1 MIVADTNTIAYL
13 YLPTEQTED
22 VVALLLREPHWV
34 VPLLWRSEFRNVLAL
49 YVRKNIIDLGT
60 AIAIQAQ
67 AESQFAD
74 NEYTVNSS
82 DVLALAERS
91 GCSAYDCEL
100 VSLADS
106 LGLKLVTGDRKLLRE
121 FPDLAVTAR
130 DYLALGLHP

>member
-91 GCSAYDCEL
+91 GCSAYDCEF

>member
-22 VVALLLREPHWV
+22 VVALLLRDPDWV
-34 VPLLWRSEFRNVLAL
+34 APLLWRSEFRNVLAL

-60 AIAIQAQ
+60 AMAIQAQ
-67 AESQFAD
+67 AEIQFED
-74 NEYTVNSS
+74 KEYTVNSS

-91 GCSAYDCEL
+91 GCSAYDCEF
-100 VSLADS
+100 VYLADS

-121 FPDLAVTAR
+121 FPDIAVTAR
-130 DYLALGLHP
+130 DYLPLGSHQ

>member
-91 GCSAYDCEL
+91 GCSAYDCEF

-121 FPDLAVTAR
+121 FPDIAVTAR
-130 DYLALGLHP
+130 DYLALGSHP